1 MNTDQKTSRDLVSPE
16 VDKIPFEQA
25 VAELETI
32 VQAMENG
39 QLKLEES
46 VMAYRRG
53 SELLKYCRS
62 QLVEAEKRVQVFEDD
77 MLVDFNVS
85 DRDVRE

>member
-62 QLVEAEKRVQVFEDD
+62 PWVEAEKRVQVFEDD